1 MDAKKQLE
9 LLNHSR
15 HDWMNVLQ
23 IIKGNIT
30 LERYEK
36 VEEIVEKTIQKKEHE
51 SRLTRLQ
58 MPKTAAF
65 LLTFNWYSRMFTLD
79 IEVTENTGSC
89 TVYDNDWNY
98 LITTF
103 LHTLDRSV
111 LPGADNQLLITIHTL
126 EKPFLEFDFLGEIE
140 KLEEINN
147 WLYAFS
153 SSSNHCFVTNVVCN
167 EKEIFFTA
175 WNNK

>member
-1 MDAKKQLE
+1 MDAKKELE

-30 LERYEK
+30 LERYGK

-51 SRLTRLQ
+51 SRLTRLEI
-58 MPKTAAF
+58 PKTAAY
-65 LLTFNWYSRMFTLD
+65 LLTFNWYSRMFNLD
-79 IEVTENTGSC
+79 IEVTDNATSC
-89 TVYDNDWNY
+89 SVYDNEWYD
-98 LITTF
+98 LITNF
-103 LHTLDRSV
+103 LHILDQS
-111 LPGADNQLLITIHTL
+111 LIPGADNKLLITIDAL

-140 KLEEINN
+140 KLEEISN
-147 WLYAFS
+147 WFYTFS